1 MSAQPTDPIIIGC
14 PECHKANRIAW
25 HKVTEHPICGA
36 CKARLIRGLP
46 FELTVD
52 NIRAHMHADMP
63 LVIDFWAAWC
73 GPCQQFSKVY
83 EMVAAPFAE
92 RARFGSVN
100 TEQQPS
106 LAQSYGIRSL
116 PTIAVYYQGQELART
131 QGAMPAQHFHNW
143 LDQAL
148 ARTPFKS
155 V

>member
-1 MSAQPTDPIIIGC
+1 MSDTDTIVIGC
-14 PECHKANRIAW
+14 PECHQANRIAFA
-25 HKVTEHPICGA
+25 KVDQHPICGA

-52 NIRAHMHADMP
+52 NIRTHMNADMP

-100 TEQQPS
+100 TEQQPT
-106 LAQSYGIRSL
+106 LAQAYGIRSL
-116 PTIAVYYQGQELART
+116 PTIAVYYRGEELART
-131 QGAMPAQHFHNW
+131 QGAMPPQGFHSW
-143 LDQAL
+143 LEQAL
-148 ARTPFKS
+148 ETTPFT
-155 V
+155 